1 MFFFEGIIPKRSA
14 GYFQISELLWFSQ
27 VYGESQQ
34 EIPRNTKKR
43 ALLDDDFLN
52 DIAFQSISWPV
63 FGEDDD
69 DDDEQPWEAGDLF

>member
-1 MFFFEGIIPKRSA
+1 MENHSKK
-14 GYFQISELLWFSQ
+14 Y
-27 VYGESQQ
+27 Q
-34 EIPRNTKKR
+34 EIPKKR

-69 DDDEQPWEAGDLF
+69 DDDDDDEQPWEAGDFF